1 MFKQLATLFGIA
13 YYYFFIPKTK
23 NADGLRWVSLVV
35 RAVRWRAFSAT
46 AAAAATGSKHLLALP
61 GFWCLLNL

>member
-13 YYYFFIPKTK
+13 YYFFIPKTK

-46 AAAAATGSKHLLALP
+46 AAAATGSKHLLALP